1 MSIAVGEVISG
12 DKRGIATFQQEEEEE
27 AGLICKDAG
36 LRRWSRLGC
45 DRAAAELLFRSVF
58 AMIRF
63 VNTTTDWEGRGGGAY
78 IGCYARCGP
87 GWGLW
92 ACGVHVRESLLYNE
106 KVKRPNSIAILIWL
120 GFYLAFAFCFIG
132 SSDLTAM
139 ILIFFLIP
147 ILG

>member
-12 DKRGIATFQQEEEEE
+12 DKRGIATFQQEEEEEEE

-63 VNTTTDWEGRGGGAY
+63 VNTTTDWEGRGGGCLYRMLSEVWPLAGGY
-78 IGCYARCGP
+78 GHVVYTLGNPFCRRKRSK
-87 GWGLW
+87 GLI
-92 ACGVHVRESLLYNE
+92 ALQSLYG
-106 KVKRPNSIAILIWL
+106 S
-120 GFYLAFAFCFIG
+120 AFI
-132 SSDLTAM
+132 
-139 ILIFFLIP
+139 
-147 ILG
+147 